1 MDELNLKL
9 VVSSFVWTNVG
20 SSDLPLWK
28 TVGAK
33 EYIVKYFTGEPTFEM
48 INEELDKVSHMFE
61 GGDSFVRETVA
72 GFEIYFAEAP
82 TNSETFQ
89 ANLNGAIDFP
99 PIDLTAVDVTEELS
113 AILA

>member
-9 VVSSFVWTNVG
+9 VVSSFVWANVG
-20 SSDLPLWK
+20 SADLPLWK

-61 GGDSFVRETVA
+61 GGDNSVRETVA
-72 GFEIYFAEAP
+72 GFEVYFADAP

-99 PIDLTAVDVTEELS
+99 PIDLTTVDVEEEMK
-113 AILA
+113 AILP

>member
-1 MDELNLKL
+1 MEELNLKL
-9 VVSSFVWTNVG
+9 VVSSFVWANVG
-20 SSDLPLWK
+20 SADLPLWK

-61 GGDSFVRETVA
+61 GGDSSVRETVA
-72 GFEIYFAEAP
+72 GFEVYFADAP

-99 PIDLTAVDVTEELS
+99 PIDLTTVDVEEEMK
-113 AILA
+113 AILP